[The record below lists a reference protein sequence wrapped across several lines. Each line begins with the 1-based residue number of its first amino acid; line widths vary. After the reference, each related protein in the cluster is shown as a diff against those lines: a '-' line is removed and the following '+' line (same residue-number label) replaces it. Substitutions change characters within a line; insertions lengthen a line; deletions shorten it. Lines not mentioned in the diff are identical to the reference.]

1 MRRNMLVSNAKELS
15 VTGDKIYTKYFNG
28 LLEKAIKK

>member
-1 MRRNMLVSNAKELS
+1 MRRNMPVSNAKELS
-15 VTGDKIYTKYFNG
+15 VTSDKMHTKYFNG